1 MEENRC
7 PVLRS
12 KIRPLPIYLRWI
24 VHVPERFHQRLVTHL
39 LRIKRYLHHFRMPRR
54 IGTDLFV
61 RRIFRLSSAVSHQ
74 RFLNSRNHPELLLD
88 SPKAS
93 RRKRCQFT
101 HVLLPLLILTLSKTP
116 NSISLHLRALCVSAL
131 RIFHFRFSI
140 FYFLFKSSHGAA
152 AAHSR
157 SPTLN

>member
-101 HVLLPLLILTLSKTP
+101 HVFLPFFDSNSFQTLLRYSAFVCLSVSSPL
-116 NSISLHLRALCVSAL
+116 SA
-131 RIFHFRFSI
+131 FSV
-140 FYFLFKSSHGAA
+140 
-152 AAHSR
+152 
-157 SPTLN
+157 